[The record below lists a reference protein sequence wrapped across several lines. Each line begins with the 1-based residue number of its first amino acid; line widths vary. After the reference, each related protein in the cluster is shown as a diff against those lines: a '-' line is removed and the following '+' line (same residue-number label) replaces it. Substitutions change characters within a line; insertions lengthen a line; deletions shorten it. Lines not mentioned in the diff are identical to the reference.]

1 MLVSVCVFVREQVCT
16 MSWLRYADTYFL
28 KKERRKEKR
37 NERKN
42 EKRKA
47 PDSSGCARTEF

>member
-1 MLVSVCVFVREQVCT
+1 
-16 MSWLRYADTYFL
+16 MSWRRYADTWTWPMAFF

-37 NERKN
+37 NETKK

>member
-1 MLVSVCVFVREQVCT
+1 MAF
-16 MSWLRYADTYFL
+16 F

-37 NERKN
+37 NERKK

-47 PDSSGCARTEF
+47 PDSSGCAHTEF